1 MKTKLLLLFG
11 FFAVTF
17 MALSQHTNLPIAIEP
32 APGEIR
38 AHALILTLIPL
49 LVPIVV
55 AIGKSLLPKV
65 PTWVLPILAPAL
77 GALIDYIGSLAT
89 GADASPVVAAAL
101 GASGVGLREIVD
113 QLRKRLANGPKP
125 AASP

>member
-1 MKTKLLLLFG
+1 MKTKLLFLFG
-11 FFAVTF
+11 LFAVTF

-89 GADASPVVAAAL
+89 GADASPIVAAIYGSA
-101 GASGVGLREIVD
+101 GVGARELYD
-113 QLRKRLANGPKP
+113 QIRKRLMDGPKP
-125 AASP
+125 TTP